1 MKHFIFLLGRP
12 GCGKS
17 VVYKII
23 KEILERKEIYSPRV
37 DDFLTLK
44 EILAEDKEFK
54 RHILKDGGFAVTDWT
69 VVDEALSDLCKLVEK
84 EKADKKIIFI
94 EFARDNYKHAF
105 ENFTKDV
112 LNDSIILY
120 LYSTF
125 EECYKRN
132 VARFQKKCNEM
143 NLRNDPDFSRVVNE
157 ANSNHNVA
165 DASSSVSEANNG
177 HDNHIVP
184 LDLMKT
190 YYKTD
195 DYEQVYLKSEKELME
210 IVPAKTVVLDSTISG
225 ETGMENLRKQIE
237 KEVINE
243 LF

>member
-1 MKHFIFLLGRP
+1 MKHFVFLLGRP

-23 KEILERKEIYSPRV
+23 KEILEKKEIYSPRI

-44 EILAEDKEFK
+44 EILARDKEFK

-69 VVDEALSDLCKLVEK
+69 VVDEALSDLCKLVQK

-94 EFARDNYKHAF
+94 EFARDNYQHAF
-105 ENFTKDV
+105 ENFTRDV
-112 LNDSIILY
+112 LNDSLILY

-132 VARFQKKCNEM
+132 VARFQKAKK
-143 NLRNDPDFSRVVNE
+143 D
-157 ANSNHNVA
+157 
-165 DASSSVSEANNG
+165 G
-177 HDNHIVP
+177 HDDHIVP

-195 DYEQVYLKSEKELME
+195 DYEQVYLKSKKELMK
-210 IVPAKTVVLDSTISG
+210 IVPAKTIVLDSTVSG
-225 ETGMENLRKQIE
+225 ETGMENLRKQVE
-237 KEVINE
+237 KEVMNE

>member
-1 MKHFIFLLGRP
+1 VKHFVFLLGRP

-23 KEILERKEIYSPRV
+23 KEALEKKEIYSPRV

-44 EILAEDKEFK
+44 EILARDKEFK

-69 VVDEALSDLCKLVEK
+69 VVDEALSDLCKLVQK

-94 EFARDNYKHAF
+94 EFARDNYQHAF
-105 ENFTKDV
+105 KNFTKDV
-112 LNDSIILY
+112 LDDSLILY

-132 VARFQKKCNEM
+132 VARFQKAKK
-143 NLRNDPDFSRVVNE
+143 D
-157 ANSNHNVA
+157 
-165 DASSSVSEANNG
+165 G
-177 HDNHIVP
+177 HDDHIVP

-195 DYEQVYLKSEKELME
+195 DYEQVYLKSEKELMK
-210 IVPAKTVVLDSTISG
+210 IVPAKTVILDSTVSG
-225 ETGMENLRKQIE
+225 EVGMENLRKQVE

>member
-1 MKHFIFLLGRP
+1 VPVLVADGKLTYNQEEKTMKHFVFLLGRP

-23 KEILERKEIYSPRV
+23 KEAIEKKGIEAPRV

-44 EILAEDKEFK
+44 AIFDKDTEFK
-54 RHILKDGGFAVTDWT
+54 RHVLKDGGFAVTDWT
-69 VVDEALSDLCKLVEK
+69 VVDEALKDLCTYVRKDK
-84 EKADKKIIFI
+84 SDKKIIFI

-105 ENFTKDV
+105 ENFSKDV
-112 LNDSIILY
+112 LDDSVILY

-132 VARFQKKCNEM
+132 VARFEKAKKE
-143 NLRNDPDFSRVVNE
+143 
-157 ANSNHNVA
+157 
-165 DASSSVSEANNG
+165 G
-177 HDNHIVP
+177 HDDHIVP

-190 YYKTD
+190 YYRTD
-195 DYEQVYLKSEKELME
+195 DYEQLYLKSEAELMKN
-210 IVPAKTVVLDSTISG
+210 VPAKTIVLDSSVSG
-225 ETGMENLRKQIE
+225 EAGIVNLRKQIE
-237 KEVINE
+237 KGVINE

>member
-1 MKHFIFLLGRP
+1 MKHFVFLLGRP

-23 KEILERKEIYSPRV
+23 RENLEKKEIYSPRV

-44 EILAEDKEFK
+44 EILARDKEFK

-69 VVDEALSDLCKLVEK
+69 VVDEALSDLCKLVKK

-94 EFARDNYKHAF
+94 EFARDNYRHAF

-112 LNDSIILY
+112 LDDSLILY

-132 VARFQKKCNEM
+132 VARFQKAKK
-143 NLRNDPDFSRVVNE
+143 D
-157 ANSNHNVA
+157 
-165 DASSSVSEANNG
+165 G
-177 HDNHIVP
+177 HDDHIVP

-195 DYEQVYLKSEKELME
+195 DYEQVYLKSAKELME
-210 IVPAKTVVLDSTISG
+210 IVPAKTVVLDSTVSG
-225 ETGMENLRKQIE
+225 ETGMENLRKQIV
-237 KEVINE
+237 KEVLNE

>member
-1 MKHFIFLLGRP
+1 MKHFVFLLGRP

-23 KEILERKEIYSPRV
+23 KEILEKKEIYSPRV

-44 EILAEDKEFK
+44 EILARDKEFK

-69 VVDEALSDLCKLVEK
+69 VVDEALSDLCKLVKK

-94 EFARDNYKHAF
+94 EFARDNYRHAF

-112 LNDSIILY
+112 LDDSLILY

-132 VARFQKKCNEM
+132 VARFQKAKK
-143 NLRNDPDFSRVVNE
+143 D
-157 ANSNHNVA
+157 
-165 DASSSVSEANNG
+165 G
-177 HDNHIVP
+177 HDDHIVP

-210 IVPAKTVVLDSTISG
+210 IVPAKTVVLDSTVSG

>member
-1 MKHFIFLLGRP
+1 MKHFVFLLGRP

-23 KEILERKEIYSPRV
+23 KEAIEKKGIEAPRV

-44 EILAEDKEFK
+44 AILDKDTQFK
-54 RHILKDGGFAVTDWT
+54 RHVLKDGGFAVTDFS
-69 VVDEALSDLCKLVEK
+69 VVDEALADLDKYVKK
-84 EKADKKIIFI
+84 EKSDKKIIFI

-105 ENFTKDV
+105 KNFTKD
-112 LNDSIILY
+112 LLDDSLILY

-132 VARFQKKCNEM
+132 VARFEKAKK
-143 NLRNDPDFSRVVNE
+143 D
-157 ANSNHNVA
+157 
-165 DASSSVSEANNG
+165 G
-177 HDNHIVP
+177 HDDHIVP

-190 YYKTD
+190 YYRTD
-195 DYEQVYLKSEKELME
+195 DYEQLYLKSEKELME
-210 IVPAKTVVLDSTISG
+210 AVPAKTVVIDSTMSG
-225 ETGMENLRKQIE
+225 EEGIKNLRTQINAG
-237 KEVINE
+237 VLNE

>member
-1 MKHFIFLLGRP
+1 MKHFVFLLGRP

-23 KEILERKEIYSPRV
+23 KEILEKKEIYSPRV

-44 EILAEDKEFK
+44 EIFARDKEFK

-69 VVDEALSDLCKLVEK
+69 VVDEALSDLCKLVQK

-94 EFARDNYKHAF
+94 EFARDNYRHAF

-112 LNDSIILY
+112 LNDSLILY

-132 VARFQKKCNEM
+132 VARFQKAKK
-143 NLRNDPDFSRVVNE
+143 D
-157 ANSNHNVA
+157 
-165 DASSSVSEANNG
+165 G
-177 HDNHIVP
+177 HDDHIVP

-195 DYEQVYLKSEKELME
+195 DYEQVYLKSEKELMK
-210 IVPAKTVVLDSTISG
+210 IVPVKTVVLDSTVSG
-225 ETGMENLRKQIE
+225 ETGLENLKKQIE

-243 LF
+243 LL

>member
-1 MKHFIFLLGRP
+1 MKHFVFLLGRP

-23 KEILERKEIYSPRV
+23 KEILEKKEIYSPRV

-44 EILAEDKEFK
+44 EILARDKEFK

-69 VVDEALSDLCKLVEK
+69 VVDEALSDLCKLVKK

-94 EFARDNYKHAF
+94 EFARDNYRHAF

-112 LNDSIILY
+112 LDDSLILY

-132 VARFQKKCNEM
+132 VARFQKAKK
-143 NLRNDPDFSRVVNE
+143 D
-157 ANSNHNVA
+157 
-165 DASSSVSEANNG
+165 G
-177 HDNHIVP
+177 HDDHIVP

-195 DYEQVYLKSEKELME
+195 DYEQVYLKSAKELME
-210 IVPAKTVVLDSTISG
+210 IVPAKTVVLDSTVSG
-225 ETGMENLRKQIE
+225 ETGMENLRKQIV
-237 KEVINE
+237 KEVLNE

>member
-1 MKHFIFLLGRP
+1 MKHFVFLLGRP

-23 KEILERKEIYSPRV
+23 KEILEKKEIYSPRV

-44 EILAEDKEFK
+44 EILARDKEFK

-69 VVDEALSDLCKLVEK
+69 VVDEALSDLCKLVQK

-94 EFARDNYKHAF
+94 EFARDNYCHAF

-112 LNDSIILY
+112 LNDSLILY

-125 EECYKRN
+125 DECYKRN
-132 VARFQKKCNEM
+132 VTRFKFAKK
-143 NLRNDPDFSRVVNE
+143 D
-157 ANSNHNVA
+157 
-165 DASSSVSEANNG
+165 G
-177 HDNHIVP
+177 HDDHIVP

-195 DYEQVYLKSEKELME
+195 DYEKLYLISEKELMK
-210 IVPAKTVVLDSTISG
+210 IVPAKTVVLDSTVSG
-225 ETGMENLRKQIE
+225 ETGMENLRKQVE

>member
-1 MKHFIFLLGRP
+1 VKHFVFLLGRP

-23 KEILERKEIYSPRV
+23 RENLEKKEIYSPRV

-44 EILAEDKEFK
+44 EILARDKEFK

-69 VVDEALSDLCKLVEK
+69 VVDEALSDLCKLVKK

-94 EFARDNYKHAF
+94 EFARDNYRHAF

-112 LNDSIILY
+112 LDDSLILY

-132 VARFQKKCNEM
+132 VARFQKAKK
-143 NLRNDPDFSRVVNE
+143 D
-157 ANSNHNVA
+157 
-165 DASSSVSEANNG
+165 G
-177 HDNHIVP
+177 HDDHIVP

-195 DYEQVYLKSEKELME
+195 DYEQVYLKSAKELME
-210 IVPAKTVVLDSTISG
+210 IVPAKTVVLDSTVSG
-225 ETGMENLRKQIE
+225 ETGMENLRKQIV
-237 KEVINE
+237 KEVLNE

>member
-1 MKHFIFLLGRP
+1 MKHFVFLLGRP

-23 KEILERKEIYSPRV
+23 KEILEKKEIYSPRI

-44 EILAEDKEFK
+44 EILARDKEFK

-69 VVDEALSDLCKLVEK
+69 VVDEALSDLCKLVQK

-94 EFARDNYKHAF
+94 EFARDNYRHAF

-112 LNDSIILY
+112 LNDSLILY

-132 VARFQKKCNEM
+132 VARFQKAKK
-143 NLRNDPDFSRVVNE
+143 D
-157 ANSNHNVA
+157 
-165 DASSSVSEANNG
+165 G
-177 HDNHIVP
+177 HDDHIVP

-195 DYEQVYLKSEKELME
+195 DYEQVYLKSTKELMK
-210 IVPAKTVVLDSTISG
+210 IVPAKTVVLDSTVSG

>member
-1 MKHFIFLLGRP
+1 VKHFVFLLGRP

-23 KEILERKEIYSPRV
+23 KEILEKKEIYSPRV

-44 EILAEDKEFK
+44 EILARDKEFK

-69 VVDEALSDLCKLVEK
+69 VVDEALSDLCKLVKK

-94 EFARDNYKHAF
+94 EFARDNYRHAF

-112 LNDSIILY
+112 LDDSLILY

-132 VARFQKKCNEM
+132 VARFQKAKK
-143 NLRNDPDFSRVVNE
+143 D
-157 ANSNHNVA
+157 
-165 DASSSVSEANNG
+165 G
-177 HDNHIVP
+177 HDDHIVP

-210 IVPAKTVVLDSTISG
+210 IVPAKTVVLDSTVSG

>member
-1 MKHFIFLLGRP
+1 VKHFVFLLGRP

-23 KEILERKEIYSPRV
+23 KEILEKKEIYAPRL

-44 EILAEDKEFK
+44 EILARDKEFK

-69 VVDEALSDLCKLVEK
+69 VVDEALSDLCKLVKK

-94 EFARDNYKHAF
+94 EFARDNYQHAF

-112 LNDSIILY
+112 LDDSIILY
-120 LYSTF
+120 LYSTL

-132 VARFQKKCNEM
+132 VARFQKAKK
-143 NLRNDPDFSRVVNE
+143 D
-157 ANSNHNVA
+157 
-165 DASSSVSEANNG
+165 G
-177 HDNHIVP
+177 HDDHIVP

-195 DYEQVYLKSEKELME
+195 DYEQVYLKSEKELMK
-210 IVPAKTVVLDSTISG
+210 IVPAKTIVIDSTVSG
-225 ETGMENLRKQIE
+225 KTGMENLRKQIE

>member
-1 MKHFIFLLGRP
+1 M
-12 GCGKS
+12 
-17 VVYKII
+17 
-23 KEILERKEIYSPRV
+23 
-37 DDFLTLK
+37 
-44 EILAEDKEFK
+44 
-54 RHILKDGGFAVTDWT
+54 
-69 VVDEALSDLCKLVEK
+69 DEALSDLCKLVQK
-84 EKADKKIIFI
+84 ERADKKIIFI

-112 LNDSIILY
+112 LNDSLILY

-132 VARFQKKCNEM
+132 VARFQKAKK
-143 NLRNDPDFSRVVNE
+143 D
-157 ANSNHNVA
+157 
-165 DASSSVSEANNG
+165 G
-177 HDNHIVP
+177 HDDHIVP
-184 LDLMKT
+184 LELMKT

-195 DYEQVYLKSEKELME
+195 DYEQSYLKSEKELMK
-210 IVPAKTVVLDSTISG
+210 IVPAKTVVLDSTVSG

>member
-1 MKHFIFLLGRP
+1 MKHFVFLLGRP

-23 KEILERKEIYSPRV
+23 REILEKKEIYSPRV

-44 EILAEDKEFK
+44 EILAKDKEFK

-69 VVDEALSDLCKLVEK
+69 VVDDAISDLCKLVKK

-94 EFARDNYKHAF
+94 EFARDNYQHAF

-112 LNDSIILY
+112 LDDSLILY
-120 LYSTF
+120 IYSTF

-132 VARFQKKCNEM
+132 VARFKKKCSP
-143 NLRNDPDFSRVVNE
+143 RIHSG
-157 ANSNHNVA
+157 
-165 DASSSVSEANNG
+165 VSEANG
-177 HDNHIVP
+177 CHDDHIVP

-195 DYEQVYLKSEKELME
+195 DYEQLYLISEKELMK
-210 IVPAKTVVLDSTISG
+210 IVPAKTVVLDSTVSG
-225 ETGMENLRKQIE
+225 EEGLENLRKQIE
-237 KEVINE
+237 KEVIDE

>member
-1 MKHFIFLLGRP
+1 MKHFVFLLGRP

-23 KEILERKEIYSPRV
+23 KEALEKKEIYSPRV

-44 EILAEDKEFK
+44 EILARDKEFK

-69 VVDEALSDLCKLVEK
+69 VVDEALSDLCKLVQK

-94 EFARDNYKHAF
+94 EFARDNYQHAF
-105 ENFTKDV
+105 KNFTKDV
-112 LNDSIILY
+112 LDDSLILY

-132 VARFQKKCNEM
+132 VARFQKAKK
-143 NLRNDPDFSRVVNE
+143 D
-157 ANSNHNVA
+157 
-165 DASSSVSEANNG
+165 G
-177 HDNHIVP
+177 HDDHIVP

-195 DYEQVYLKSEKELME
+195 DYEQVYLKSEKELMK
-210 IVPAKTVVLDSTISG
+210 IVPAKTVILDSTVSG
-225 ETGMENLRKQIE
+225 EVGMENLRKQVE

>member
-1 MKHFIFLLGRP
+1 VKHFVFLLGRP

-23 KEILERKEIYSPRV
+23 KGILEKKEIYSPRV

-44 EILAEDKEFK
+44 EILARDKEFK

-69 VVDEALSDLCKLVEK
+69 VVDEALSDLCKLVKK

-112 LNDSIILY
+112 LDDSLILY

-132 VARFQKKCNEM
+132 VARFQKAKK
-143 NLRNDPDFSRVVNE
+143 D
-157 ANSNHNVA
+157 
-165 DASSSVSEANNG
+165 G
-177 HDNHIVP
+177 HDDHIVP

-195 DYEQVYLKSEKELME
+195 DYEQVYLKSEKELMK
-210 IVPAKTVVLDSTISG
+210 IVPAKTVVLDSTVSG